1 MNNKIWQ
8 LRRIIAMLVTV
19 SLLISNGTLYVFAE
33 NDQFGSDITNGYDI
47 PISDET
53 DDESQIVA
61 DAERKVESSYSTVEV
76 VDTGLNDD
84 AQEESPIEDDNSF
97 RENEETTSAQTTV
110 TNEHEDAVI
119 PEENNSIEQEEDV
132 SLNENASEQME
143 WAEQLE
149 DSSDREQEE
158 AGLQEELSQYPENQ
172 VGISPESDEVAHSVF
187 FGHYSQSMVKDS
199 EAIAYLDKNKKEDNS
214 RLTVN
219 GCTFYCYDY
228 GEWFAE
234 EPIEWE
240 IIKDTG
246 SEYVLLSKKILYF
259 GPYNSNPTADMSW
272 KDSSMRSDLIEFYE
286 KAFSDSEKAFIV
298 PALNK
303 TYCYPYEDAYIKRT
317 DSSYEYTEDNV
328 YLLSEE
334 ELGDLSTTVA
344 YTTEY
349 ASNNTGPRNWWLRG
363 NCSWFYGNLRAAYIN
378 ESGNVSDWYITYNYG
393 VRPAIRVAKN
403 AEFLKP
409 IDWEKKLDNRDNY
422 TVKFNKN
429 NSNATLKTTSKKVK
443 KGEQYGTL
451 PVPTIADKYNK
462 YFIGWYTTNKG
473 GTRITEKTIYTLSR
487 NQTLYAKW
495 GARTSLKN
503 ASVTIRNV
511 TYNQKPQTPAPTVKL
526 SGKTLTKGT
535 DYTVTYQ
542 SNINK
547 GTGKVVIKGK
557 GKYTG
562 TLNKTF
568 KINARKITD
577 DVIHIQLKKTSV
589 TYNNGKALSPGYI
602 ITYGNTNTI
611 LQKDKDFTVSY
622 ENNKNVGTGYLII
635 TGKGNYCDKRRRSFK
650 ITQAPITIKQ
660 GLTSLTRTYKDKG
673 KTYSVQV
680 TPSTPSTLSY
690 GTDNKN
696 VAIVEKGRIKLVGG
710 TGKAVIKVTA
720 TPKNNNYARKTVKIT
735 INVLK
740 KQTVKISGLGQY
752 DSKTGYTVQYT
763 PNKLP
768 VRVTASGNGKVKYSI
783 TDKDGTATTSDI
795 ATVDSN
801 GNILFNAKMKKVG
814 SFYLTVRAAKTDES
828 AASEPYIRKITV
840 KKANQTIVAGDFTK
854 KINED
859 SFNIGAQAEGKLS
872 YSVTDRGTTEVSV
885 DKDSGIVSVGSQ
897 PGTAKITITAVTTPV
912 YLAISKDIIIT
923 VRNGFDDERL
933 YMYQP
938 YGSSTCTLYSTVHM
952 YRRKMILL
960 GRPDIEWLAVDD
972 NVDFTNEVWIQG
984 TGLKAEFNYKGI
996 HAKQYFISSNQQ
1008 EEFIR
1013 LLSQHQE
1020 GIAIYYRAPNK
1031 ANNHMVLLTDYIDGE
1046 FYCVDSDPGQ
1056 KNEELTFG
1064 SREIPLR
1071 YSLIGDRLGNDQ
1083 DAVLNSIKDYWMID

>member
-1 MNNKIWQ
+1 MKNWMWPFKKV
-8 LRRIIAMLVTV
+8 IILVVTLC
-19 SLLISNGTLYVFAE
+19 LLAGNCLQPVFAE
-33 NDQFGSDITNGYDI
+33 QSTTDSDISYQDEVTQTDDAEERIVTSADKEKDVAVELADMSDESKDI
-47 PISDET
+47 EISDEELIESNGDVDDPIDSEDISVQEDESAMQDDDSYRGMEGT
-53 DDESQIVA
+53 EEYISEDIDTRPLPEDIYTGDTKEGALLEDESQLT
-61 DAERKVESSYSTVEV
+61 DLQS
-76 VDTGLNDD
+76 
-84 AQEESPIEDDNSF
+84 EEMVGAASVSEL
-97 RENEETTSAQTTV
+97 EGTTV
-110 TNEHEDAVI
+110 
-119 PEENNSIEQEEDV
+119 
-132 SLNENASEQME
+132 
-143 WAEQLE
+143 
-149 DSSDREQEE
+149 
-158 AGLQEELSQYPENQ
+158 Y
-172 VGISPESDEVAHSVF
+172 
-187 FGHYSQSMVKDS
+187 FGHYTQSMVKDS
-199 EAIAYLDKNKKEDNS
+199 EAIAYLDENKKEDNK

-259 GPYNSNPTADMSW
+259 GPYNSNATADMSW
-272 KDSSMRSDLIEFYE
+272 KDSTMRSDLNDLYQ
-286 KAFSDSEKAFIV
+286 KSFSDSEKAYIV

-317 DSSYEYTEDNV
+317 DPFYEYTEDNV

-349 ASNNTGPRNWWLRG
+349 ASSNTGPRKWWLRG

-403 AEFLKP
+403 AEFSKP
-409 IDWEKKLDNRDNY
+409 IDWEKKLDDRDKY

-429 NSNATLKTTSKKVK
+429 NSNASLKTTSKKVK

-473 GTRITEKTIYTLSR
+473 GTKITAKTIYTLSR

-495 GARTSLKN
+495 GARKALKG
-503 ASVTIRNV
+503 ASVTVKNV
-511 TYNQKPQTPAPTVKL
+511 TYNQKPQTPAPTVTL

-535 DYTVTYQ
+535 DYTVSYQ

-589 TYNNGKALSPGYI
+589 TYSNGKALYPGYI

-720 TPKNNNYARKTVKIT
+720 VPKNTNYARKTVKIMIT
-735 INVLK
+735 ILK

-763 PNKLP
+763 PDKLP

-801 GNILFNAKMKKVG
+801 GNITFNAKMKKVG
-814 SFYLTVRAAKTDES
+814 AFYLTVKAAKTDES
-828 AASEPYIRKITV
+828 AASEPLVRKITV

-854 KINED
+854 RINED
-859 SFNIGAQAEGKLS
+859 SFNIGAQAQGKLS
-872 YSVTDRGTTEVSV
+872 YKVSDGGGTEVSV
-885 DKDSGIVSVGSQ
+885 DTDGNVSVGCK
-897 PGTAKITITAVTTPV
+897 PGIAKIIISAGATTVYNAAMSKEITIHVVSFEKRTRLDGLTDST
-912 YLAISKDIIIT
+912 YLAIAEKVLDCKLPNCTTYAYARALEIMKDDPRYSKYVSGEELPPFIVPGHSDAKYWMENNLGSANPLPSGIEPKKGAIAVWNSNLNGHVAVVEDISDDGTVYFSHSSFGGLNWNVKTPVPGTENNVNFHYEKKDIWGSELIFVGYIYLI
-923 VRNGFDDERL
+923 DD
-933 YMYQP
+933 
-938 YGSSTCTLYSTVHM
+938 
-952 YRRKMILL
+952 
-960 GRPDIEWLAVDD
+960 
-972 NVDFTNEVWIQG
+972 
-984 TGLKAEFNYKGI
+984 
-996 HAKQYFISSNQQ
+996 
-1008 EEFIR
+1008 
-1013 LLSQHQE
+1013 
-1020 GIAIYYRAPNK
+1020 
-1031 ANNHMVLLTDYIDGE
+1031 
-1046 FYCVDSDPGQ
+1046 
-1056 KNEELTFG
+1056 
-1064 SREIPLR
+1064 
-1071 YSLIGDRLGNDQ
+1071 
-1083 DAVLNSIKDYWMID
+1083 